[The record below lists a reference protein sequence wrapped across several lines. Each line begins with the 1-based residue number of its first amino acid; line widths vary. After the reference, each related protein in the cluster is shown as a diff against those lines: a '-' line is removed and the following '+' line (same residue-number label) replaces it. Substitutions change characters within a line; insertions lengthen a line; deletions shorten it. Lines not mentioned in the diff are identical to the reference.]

1 VNSATLYGLSVIALS
16 GILQGSVLSPMKY
29 LRRWPFENIW
39 LLVSTFAYLILPQVF
54 ALATIPHLLSTFEH
68 TSAATMER
76 TLLFGLGWGL
86 AVVTFGLGCELL
98 GLAIG
103 YAIILGLGACIGSL
117 VPLIGQHRDQLWRR
131 AGLGTI
137 AGIAL
142 LIAGVI
148 LFSIAG
154 KKRDELRR
162 GNESGP
168 TKSNDRGG
176 VKPTFVIGLIICIA
190 CGVLSPLINIA
201 FAYAKEIQDQAVFFG
216 AAPANSANA
225 VWVLVANAGY
235 LPSLCYC
242 IFLLNRNKSWNRFSW
257 KAEPYWFLT
266 PLMGLMWISGTVLY
280 GMGAIRMGQLGPTIG
295 WPVVMSMM
303 VLTANCWG
311 LLAGEWRGAGGTAIR
326 LATSGLVSIIVAM
339 FVLGW
344 SNNF

>member
-1 VNSATLYGLSVIALS
+1 VNSATVYGLSVIALS
-16 GILQGSVLSPMKY
+16 GLLQGSVLSPMKY
-29 LRRWPFENIW
+29 LRKWPFENIW
-39 LLVSTFAYLILPQVF
+39 LLFSTFAYLVLPWVF
-54 ALATIPHLLSTFEH
+54 ALATIPHLVSTLER
-68 TSAATMER
+68 TSTATVQR

-86 AVVTFGLGCELL
+86 AVVTFGLGCKLL

-117 VPLIGQHRDQLWRR
+117 VPLIAQHRDQLFRR
-131 AGLGTI
+131 VGLGTI
-137 AGIAL
+137 AGVAL
-142 LIAGVI
+142 LVVGVI

-154 KKRDELRR
+154 KKRDEVLC
-162 GNESGP
+162 GSEPGP
-168 TKSNDRGG
+168 TKENA
-176 VKPTFVIGLIICIA
+176 FVIGLIVCIA

-201 FAYAKEIQDQAVFFG
+201 FAYAKEIQDQAIFFG

-242 IFLLNRNKSWNRFSW
+242 IFLLSRNKSWNRFSW

-280 GMGAIRMGQLGPTIG
+280 GMGAIRIGQLGPTIG

-303 VLTANCWG
+303 VMTANFWG
-311 LLAGEWRGAGGTAIR
+311 LLGGEWRGAGGTAIR
-326 LATSGLVSIIVAM
+326 LATSGLVTLIVAM

-344 SNNF
+344 SNSQ